1 LLTVT
6 IVYGLYEEVVKN
18 KAKDQK
24 QRWDQEKIDHL
35 KNISN
40 WSSILLIKI
49 SINHKAYKIYN

>member
-24 QRWDQEKIDHL
+24 QRWDHEKD
-35 KNISN
+35 
-40 WSSILLIKI
+40 WSFKKHI
-49 SINHKAYKIYN
+49 